1 MEGQG
6 SLYLFFFPFCT
17 KVVGVHQTERPTCDT
32 SHDQVQMK
40 CVFWWVQGKEG
51 RAGHLGRCL
60 CFSCCLR
67 VERKKKKAD
76 DWSRVQEGH
85 NKAHLSAE
93 KREKR
98 GLSRYSRRVLVSC
111 RTRETGRECVFLS
124 LKYRTAL
131 FMTTGYPRNVSLTNG
146 GSIADAW
153 PDC

>member
-67 VERKKKKAD
+67 VERKKKKTD

-85 NKAHLSAE
+85 DNKAHLSAE
-93 KREKR
+93 KRED
-98 GLSRYSRRVLVSC
+98 
-111 RTRETGRECVFLS
+111 S
-124 LKYRTAL
+124 LD
-131 FMTTGYPRNVSLTNG
+131 
-146 GSIADAW
+146 IAVVCW
-153 PDC
+153 